1 MPWRIQFNIT
11 CIIGS
16 GGGPAERADDSR
28 RRIDLAIC
36 TVYVWYMAIE
46 AEYADALP
54 DGTVRGRGAG
64 LNPGKRF
71 DGLRLHVLGQH
82 VDETETAHPDGKQVA
97 TSIYADRTAS
107 VINRVDSPDLGFKW
121 TLNPYR
127 GCEHGCVYC
136 YARPTHELLGFSCGL
151 DFETKITAKH
161 DAPGILQ
168 RELAART
175 WAGEPIVMSGV
186 TDCYQPIEAKLQIT
200 RRCLAVMAQCR
211 QPVGIVTKSRLVV
224 RDLDLLQQLAKAN
237 AVSVGISL
245 TTLDTHLSA
254 VMEPRA
260 SCPADRLRAM
270 RELSDA
276 GIPVA
281 AILAPII
288 PGLNDREI
296 PRLLESAAQAGATC
310 AMWLMLRLP
319 YQVKALFLEW
329 LQRNYPERR
338 SQIVAQVRSMHN
350 GDLYRSAF
358 GTRMRGTGRLAE
370 QIAGTFRVFADR
382 CGLHRQLPQLSSASF
397 RRPNMTGQMEL
408 FTAC

>member
-1 MPWRIQFNIT
+1 MVT
-11 CIIGS
+11 
-16 GGGPAERADDSR
+16 D
-28 RRIDLAIC
+28 
-36 TVYVWYMAIE
+36 

-54 DGTVRGRGAG
+54 DGAVRGRGAG
-64 LNPGKRF
+64 LNPGNRF
-71 DGLRLHVLGQH
+71 DGLRLHVLGQQL
-82 VDETETAHPDGKQVA
+82 DAAGAAHPEGRQVA
-97 TSIYADRTAS
+97 TRIYADRTGS

-168 RELAART
+168 RELAAPT

-224 RDLDLLQQLAKAN
+224 RDLDHLKRLAEAE
-237 AVSVGISL
+237 AVYVGISL
-245 TTLDTHLSA
+245 TTLDAQLSA

-260 SCPADRLRAM
+260 SCPTDRLRAM

-288 PGLNDREI
+288 PGLTDDTAN
-296 PRLLESAAQAGATC
+296 LESVVQAAQAHGAAFVGDNVLYLKPGTKEWF
-310 AMWLMLRLP
+310 MPFLR
-319 YQVKALFLEW
+319 ET
-329 LQRNYPERR
+329 YP
-338 SQIVAQVRSMHN
+338 H
-350 GDLYRSAF
+350 L
-358 GTRMRGTGRLAE
+358 
-370 QIAGTFRVFADR
+370 
-382 CGLHRQLPQLSSASF
+382 LPQYERFYRGAYAP
-397 RRPNMTGQMEL
+397 RRYTEEVRAAVQQLRERVGLTPQDEHPRQPVGQL
-408 FTAC
+408 QLAL